1 MVFDGEKTSSE
12 HPFTRGGFMS
22 RIYANE
28 PFEQLRE
35 ASEVMAALGS
45 VTRQRILMLFE
56 GQGKLNIKDIADRFN
71 LSRTAVVHHIGVLQD
86 AGILKGER
94 VGKEMVL
101 DVDWAMIAEALT
113 KMLDYVSPLVDQ
125 DTN

>member
-1 MVFDGEKTSSE
+1 
-12 HPFTRGGFMS
+12 MS

>member
-1 MVFDGEKTSSE
+1 
-12 HPFTRGGFMS
+12 MS
-22 RIYANE
+22 RTYITD
-28 PFEQLRE
+28 PFEQLKE

-56 GQGKLNIKDIADRFN
+56 GRDRLNIKDIADRFN

-101 DVDWAMIAEALT
+101 DVDWAMIADALN
-113 KMLDYVSPLVDQ
+113 KMLDYVSPLAHRD
-125 DTN
+125 